1 MLNENELM
9 MKMCV
14 SENGGVG
21 VEVDGLY
28 YFYENFGD
36 GDPITRIYKHFGMDH
51 NFKFYSMCWAHQ
63 KRIKEFMSL
72 YKIMVANNE
81 TERAEKL
88 ENVIAKYI
96 SKWSHCDMQDAAEQ
110 IKNQQVRY
118 SLINQP
124 KRSTLERQPRTGRRG
139 SDDGRPERENMKNW
153 TMEQL
158 YDLWRDRGYTKKEA
172 QAKAEKDYKEMHRK
186 KSETERHQIMQEM
199 LYN

>member
-14 SENGGVG
+14 SKNDGVG
-21 VEVDGLY
+21 VAVDGLY

-51 NFKFYSMCWAHQ
+51 NFKFYSMRWAHQ

-81 TERAEKL
+81 AERAEKL

-118 SLINQP
+118 SSIN
-124 KRSTLERQPRTGRRG
+124 
-139 SDDGRPERENMKNW
+139 
-153 TMEQL
+153 
-158 YDLWRDRGYTKKEA
+158 
-172 QAKAEKDYKEMHRK
+172 
-186 KSETERHQIMQEM
+186 
-199 LYN
+199 